1 MGLMQKFFGGSNTPA
16 DGNKGGL
23 VHDGTHSIDRNKVLA
38 ATDTRVISPQ
48 NPGGFGSIRSV
59 PIVPAPRY
67 FTRDEADKLKDLAK
81 EKTEGAVQAKRAYK
95 ALGKIE
101 VADAKVHKLH
111 RKYEGVVA
119 DNELV
124 KKRADAR
131 LGKHLHTLRPS
142 YARLGMTL
150 DQAATSADTR
160 ISEIKAKL
168 QAAK

>member
-1 MGLMQKFFGGSNTPA
+1 MGLMQKFFGGGNTP
-16 DGNKGGL
+16 DSNKGGL
-23 VHDGTHSIDRNKVLA
+23 VHDGSHSIDKSKVLA
-38 ATDTRVISPQ
+38 ATDASVISPQ
-48 NPGGFGSIRSV
+48 NPGKFGSIRSV
-59 PIVPAPRY
+59 PVVPAPRY

-101 VADAKVHKLH
+101 ESDAKVHKLH
-111 RKYEGVVA
+111 RKYEGTVA

-131 LGKHLHTLRPS
+131 LGKRLHTLRPS

-160 ISEIKAKL
+160 ISDIKAKL
-168 QAAK
+168 QEAAK